1 MKAFKFIL
9 LLAIIAL
16 LFACSKSDDESS
28 DDNIPNNNG
37 LTLVSDVSIGG
48 VGDEFGIDMVQHP
61 DGFIICGI
69 NDQERPYIVSV
80 DDNFNVLWD
89 LNLGVSGVGGFEKII
104 ATQDGGFV
112 AAGFTE
118 FGSTEFD
125 MDLYLVKVSS
135 QGNVLWSTTLG
146 LHYVTD
152 TTVDLKETSNG
163 DLIIAGTK
171 LTEPLPDNFLNTTTD
186 VVVARVS
193 ESGNL
198 LWTNTYGDVGN
209 ETLSSIIEMDN
220 GELLI
225 GGSLVDVELDTN
237 GNVDNYLPGDIW
249 IFKINANGG
258 WIEDRT
264 FGSPESDGA
273 PLIQKLHN
281 GNLVVLANINGTGD
295 DVTSGGF
302 GETDVWLFTLNNALN
317 ISSQVSL
324 GGAGYDIAKALVE
337 IPNSG
342 FYIVGDSNSNIYSSS
357 NIINRT
363 DYWIVKLS
371 SNFAE
376 VDELYVGGSESEGAS
391 DVVALDN
398 RLFVIG
404 SSNSNDGDISN
415 SNGSWDI
422 WLTVIEDN

>member
-1 MKAFKFIL
+1 MKTFKYIIF
-9 LLAIIAL
+9 LAIISF
-16 LFACSKSDDESS
+16 LFACSKSDDNQEDENQSL
-28 DDNIPNNNG
+28 NG
-37 LTLVSDVSIGG
+37 LTLINEVSIGG
-48 VGDEFGIDMVQHP
+48 AGDEFGIDVVKHSE
-61 DGFIICGI
+61 GFIICGV
-69 NDQERPYIVSV
+69 NNQEQPYIVSV
-80 DDNFNVLWD
+80 DENFEILWEQH
-89 LNLGVSGVGGFEKII
+89 LGISGVGGFEKVI
-104 ATQDGGFV
+104 ATQDGNFV

-118 FGSTEFD
+118 FGGNDLD
-125 MDLYLVKVSS
+125 MDLYIVKLDSEGS
-135 QGNVLWSTTLG
+135 ILWSNTLG
-146 LHYVTD
+146 SNYIND
-152 TTVDLKETSNG
+152 TTVDLIEASNG

-186 VVVARVS
+186 IIVARIN

-198 LWTNTYGDVGN
+198 LWSSTYGSNGN
-209 ETLSSIIEMDN
+209 ETLSSVIEMDN
-220 GELLI
+220 GDLLV
-225 GGSLVDVELDTN
+225 GGSLVAVELDSN
-237 GNVDNYLPGDIW
+237 GNVDHYLPGDIW

-264 FGSPESDGA
+264 YGSPESDGA

-281 GNLVVLANINGTGD
+281 GNLVVLANINGTGN
-295 DVTSGGF
+295 DVTSGSF
-302 GETDVWLFTLNNALN
+302 GEIDVWLFTLNNALN
-317 ISSQVSL
+317 ITSQISL

-337 IPNSG
+337 MPNSG

-357 NIINRT
+357 NVINRT

-371 SNFAE
+371 SNFSKI
-376 VDELYVGGSESEGAS
+376 DELYAGGSESEGAS
-391 DVVALDN
+391 DVVVLDN